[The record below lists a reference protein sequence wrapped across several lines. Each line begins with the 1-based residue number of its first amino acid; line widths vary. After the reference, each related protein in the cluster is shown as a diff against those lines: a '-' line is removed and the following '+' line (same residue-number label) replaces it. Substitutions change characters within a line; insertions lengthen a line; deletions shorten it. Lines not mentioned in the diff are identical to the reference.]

1 MSRAP
6 RPSYRDEAFVVRT
19 HDLGE
24 ADQIIVLLTREHGI
38 VRGVAKGVRRTKSRF
53 GARLDRFCRVD
64 VLVYPGR
71 NRSKPDGGLATLSD
85 AAAVRTYAP
94 AVVADVDR
102 YYAGVAMLEIAGL
115 VVRGDAGDGG
125 TVFGLLD
132 AALADLAGAGPS
144 ADPGAPASPAS
155 LLPPRAQADRLVL
168 QVLTVAG
175 WAPSLVDCAQCG
187 ARGPHRAF
195 HPEAGGA
202 VCVRC
207 RPPGAREPDPA
218 AVRALWWLGHGRERE
233 VADLAASPGG
243 TQVLATS
250 HDLLLAHTRYQTE
263 SGCRAYAAL

>member
-24 ADQIIVLLTREHGI
+24 ADQIIVLLTRDHGI

-71 NRSKPDGGLATLSD
+71 NRAAPDGGLATLSD
-85 AAAVRTYAP
+85 AVAVRTYAP
-94 AVVADVDR
+94 GIVADVDR
-102 YYAGVAMLEIAGL
+102 FYAGVAVLEVAGL
-115 VVRGDAGDGG
+115 VVRGDGDDSAA
-125 TVFGLLD
+125 VLDLLD
-132 AALADLAGAGPS
+132 AALAGL
-144 ADPGAPASPAS
+144 ADPGAAPTAG
-155 LLPPRAQADRLVL
+155 LPPRTQADRFVL

-187 ARGPHRAF
+187 APGPHRAF

-218 AVRALWWLGHGRERE
+218 AVRALWWLGHGREAE
-233 VADLAASPGG
+233 VAELAASPGG
-243 TQVLATS
+243 VQVLATS

-263 SGCRAYAAL
+263 SGVRAYAAL